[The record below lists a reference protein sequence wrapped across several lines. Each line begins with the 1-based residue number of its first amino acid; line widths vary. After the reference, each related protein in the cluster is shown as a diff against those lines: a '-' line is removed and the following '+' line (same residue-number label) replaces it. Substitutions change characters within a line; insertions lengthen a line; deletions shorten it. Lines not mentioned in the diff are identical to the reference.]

1 MNMFEDFSERVIA
14 NTGVYKDL
22 TGVELDFVNLDQ
34 QTTIDILVGSGVD
47 LDDPT
52 TFVIDSCEGVTG
64 DWSDVLEST
73 NYMVSNDMEYIGI
86 YHKGP
91 ASVGLL
97 IHKAEYGELT
107 FTIVDE
113 SGKPVHGVIPDNRN
127 ADIVD
132 YDDVPDDEEDENGN
146 PISQPTD
153 YDCTV
158 TLDQGEHYHVY
169 QLGTFTLDEGER
181 LLQALGELPI
191 THNRIETNNF
201 NELGYAWTTHD
212 LNCAD
217 LLAAAE
223 LLGLI
228 ADWTFKLN

>member
-1 MNMFEDFSERVIA
+1 MDIFEDFSERVIA

-22 TGVELDFVNLDQ
+22 VGLDMDFANLDQ
-34 QTTIDILVGSGVD
+34 QTTIDILVGNGVD
-47 LDDPT
+47 LEDPT

-91 ASVGLL
+91 ASTGLL

-107 FTIVDE
+107 FTIVDK
-113 SGKPVHGVIPDNRN
+113 SGKPLHGVVPDNRN

-146 PISQPTD
+146 PIQPNTD

-158 TLDQGEHYHVY
+158 TLDQGEHYHQY
-169 QLGTFTLDEGER
+169 NLGTFKESDNER
-181 LLQALGELPI
+181 LLQALDELPLVHDEQ
-191 THNRIETNNF
+191 TEQAYESLVWEY
-201 NELGYAWTTHD
+201 NEHD
-212 LNCAD
+212 VPCS
-217 LLAAAE
+217 E
-223 LLGLI
+223 LLELAEGLHLI
-228 ADWTFKLN
+228 VDYEFKLN